1 MKRVILVAAFVIA
14 LSAGSALGI
23 FVGGW
28 GSSDASIVPVVSAA
42 SGGSSGGAKEHGGE
56 YCEVGG
62 ASGMY

>member
-14 LSAGSALGI
+14 LTAGSALGI

-28 GSSDASIVPVVSAA
+28 GSSDASIVSAA
-42 SGGSSGGAKEHGGE
+42 SGGSSDGAKAHSGE

-62 ASGMY
+62 ASGIY